1 MTIKKWHWALVT
13 IGILIVLL
21 ILLILLTGTGERTVS
36 NIFFIP
42 AGTFNPVPGGNA
54 SGEKGTTDNANEAD
68 DLQSQEQKLMD
79 ANLVIDEWNVSSPKR
94 PQRNITIIH
103 VTDEDFKGYP
113 ELEKAMYDKKN
124 SPPGEGSGW
133 SLSVTG
139 FGANQSDYDR
149 FMNLV
154 CRNKTRL
161 ECYADIPAFEYYGR
175 YYFIGIAVF

>member
-13 IGILIVLL
+13 IGILIV
-21 ILLILLTGTGERTVS
+21 LLILLTGTGERTVS

-54 SGEKGTTDNANEAD
+54 SAEKGTTDKAHEAD
-68 DLQSQEQKLMD
+68 AIQSLEQKIMD
-79 ANLVIDEWNVSSPKR
+79 AELSIDEWNVSSPKK
-94 PQRNITIIH
+94 PQRNITILH

-113 ELEKAMYDKKN
+113 ELAKAMHDRKN

-133 SLSVTG
+133 SLSSTG

-154 CRNKTRL
+154 CRNKTRF
-161 ECYADIPAFEYYGR
+161 ECYADLPVFEYYGR
-175 YYFIGIAVF
+175 YYYIGIALF